1 MVKKVSKKF
10 YFIFITIFVFSY
22 FSFDFYSF
30 YNNNF
35 LSQNKIKISP
45 NMVVL
50 TGGSNRIKQTLN
62 LFLFN
67 HNENHNLLISGAGTG
82 FSKKTI
88 LNLIQKTP
96 ENLKILNCCITVE
109 NQSTDTYSNAIESYK
124 WIKKNNFKS
133 ITLITSDYHMPR
145 ALMEFKQKLNDI
157 RITPLSLKSELSD
170 PVSNFKVNLFEY
182 LKFKATKL
190 RINFLNII

>member
-10 YFIFITIFVFSY
+10 YFIFFIIFVFSY
-22 FSFDFYSF
+22 LSFDFYSF

-62 LFLFN
+62 LFLLN

-88 LNLIQKTP
+88 LKLIKKTP

-157 RITPLSLKSELSD
+157 RIAPLSLKSKTSD
-170 PVSNFKVNLFEY
+170 QVSNFKVNLFEY

-190 RINFLNII
+190 RINFFKII

>member
-10 YFIFITIFVFSY
+10 YFIFVIMFVFSY
-22 FSFDFYSF
+22 LSFDFYSF

-35 LSQNKIKISP
+35 LSQNKIKLSP

-62 LFLFN
+62 LFLLN

-88 LNLIQKTP
+88 LKLIKKTP
-96 ENLKILNCCITVE
+96 ANLKILNCCITVE

-145 ALMEFKQKLNDI
+145 ALIEFKQKLNDI
-157 RITPLSLKSELSD
+157 RITPLLLKSEQSD
-170 PVSNFKVNLFEY
+170 RVSNFKVNLFEY

-190 RINFLNII
+190 RINFFKII

>member
-10 YFIFITIFVFSY
+10 YFIFIIMFVFSY
-22 FSFDFYSF
+22 LSFDFYSF

-45 NMVVL
+45 NMIVL
-50 TGGSNRIKQTLN
+50 TGGSNRIKQTLD
-62 LFLFN
+62 LFLLN

-88 LNLIQKTP
+88 LKLIKKTP
-96 ENLKILNCCITVE
+96 KNLKILNCCITVE

-182 LKFKATKL
+182 LKFKAAKL
-190 RINFLNII
+190 RINYLKTI

>member
-82 FSKKTI
+82 FSKKT
-88 LNLIQKTP
+88 LLKLIKKTP

-145 ALMEFKQKLNDI
+145 ALMEFKQQLNDI
-157 RITPLSLKSELSD
+157 RITPLLLKSELSD

-190 RINFLNII
+190 RIIFLKII

>member
-67 HNENHNLLISGAGTG
+67 HNENHNLLISGAGKG
-82 FSKKTI
+82 FSKKT
-88 LNLIQKTP
+88 LLKLIKKTP

-145 ALMEFKQKLNDI
+145 ALMEFKQQLNDI

-190 RINFLNII
+190 RIIFLKII

>member
-62 LFLFN
+62 LFLLN

-88 LNLIQKTP
+88 LKLIKKTP

-190 RINFLNII
+190 RINFFKII

>member
-82 FSKKTI
+82 FSKKT
-88 LNLIQKTP
+88 LLKLIKKTP

-145 ALMEFKQKLNDI
+145 ALMEFKQQLNDI

-190 RINFLNII
+190 RIIFLKII

>member
-82 FSKKTI
+82 FSKKT
-88 LNLIQKTP
+88 LLKLIKKTP

-145 ALMEFKQKLNDI
+145 ALMEFKQQLNDI
-157 RITPLSLKSELSD
+157 RITPLLLKSELSD

-190 RINFLNII
+190 RINFFKII

>member
-1 MVKKVSKKF
+1 MVKKVSKNF
-10 YFIFITIFVFSY
+10 YFIFITVFVFSY
-22 FSFDFYSF
+22 LSFDFYNF

-82 FSKKTI
+82 FSKKT
-88 LNLIQKTP
+88 LLKLIKNTP

-157 RITPLSLKSELSD
+157 RIAPLSLKSETSD
-170 PVSNFKVNLFEY
+170 QVSNFKVNLFEY

-190 RINFLNII
+190 RINFLKII

>member
-30 YNNNF
+30 YNINF

-82 FSKKTI
+82 FSKKT
-88 LNLIQKTP
+88 LLKLIKKTP

-145 ALMEFKQKLNDI
+145 ALMEFKQQLNDI
-157 RITPLSLKSELSD
+157 RITPLLLKSELSD

-190 RINFLNII
+190 RIIFLKII

>member
-62 LFLFN
+62 LFLFKQ
-67 HNENHNLLISGAGTG
+67 NENHNLLISGAGKG
-82 FSKKTI
+82 FSKKT
-88 LNLIQKTP
+88 LLKLIKKTP

-157 RITPLSLKSELSD
+157 RITPLSLKSEPSD
-170 PVSNFKVNLFEY
+170 PVSNFKVKLFEY

-190 RINFLNII
+190 RINFLKII

>member
-10 YFIFITIFVFSY
+10 YFIFVIMFVFSY
-22 FSFDFYSF
+22 LSFDFYNF

-62 LFLFN
+62 LFLLN

-88 LNLIQKTP
+88 LKLIKKTP

-157 RITPLSLKSELSD
+157 RITPLSLNNELSD

-190 RINFLNII
+190 RINFFKII

>member
-1 MVKKVSKKF
+1 M
-10 YFIFITIFVFSY
+10 FVFSY
-22 FSFDFYSF
+22 LSFDFYNF

-62 LFLFN
+62 LFLLN

-88 LNLIQKTP
+88 LKLIKKTP

-157 RITPLSLKSELSD
+157 RITPLSLKSELSN

-190 RINFLNII
+190 RINFFKII

>member
-10 YFIFITIFVFSY
+10 YFIFIIMFVFSY
-22 FSFDFYSF
+22 LSFDFYNF

-62 LFLFN
+62 LFLLN

-88 LNLIQKTP
+88 LKLIKNTP

-145 ALMEFKQKLNDI
+145 ALIEFKQKLNDI
-157 RITPLSLKSELSD
+157 RITPLSLKSELSNS
-170 PVSNFKVNLFEY
+170 VSNFKVNLFEY

-190 RINFLNII
+190 RINFLTII

>member
-10 YFIFITIFVFSY
+10 YFIFIIMFVFSY
-22 FSFDFYSF
+22 LSFDFYNF

-62 LFLFN
+62 LFLLN
-67 HNENHNLLISGAGTG
+67 HNGNHNLLISGAGTG

-88 LNLIQKTP
+88 LKLIKKTP

-145 ALMEFKQKLNDI
+145 ALIEFKQKLNDI
-157 RITPLSLKSELSD
+157 RITPLSLKSELSN

-190 RINFLNII
+190 RINFFKII